1 MDSLTHSSQH
11 DVDNEENDSRESILR
26 VYSRESDIPV
36 ASALTSYSKHGAKE
50 LVKFLNGSAE
60 PRVGT
65 VCLDDARMNIIYQN
79 ISPYLYP
86 FTVEYSI
93 LVGTSYYLLYTRT
106 YIYYQLFSYFSWC
119 AFYNL
124 AKYRKLS

>member
-11 DVDNEENDSRESILR
+11 HADNEENDSRERILR

-93 LVGTSYYLLYTRT
+93 LVGTSYYLLYK
-106 YIYYQLFSYFSWC
+106 YIYLISSIIFIFQLVCF
-119 AFYNL
+119 L
-124 AKYRKLS
+124 